1 MEDLMASVNRVMIL
15 GNLGHTPELRH
26 TAGGTAVTNLSV
38 ATSHV
43 TKERD
48 GSSRETT
55 EWHKV
60 VVWGRQAE
68 VCAEHLTKG
77 RSVLVEGRLQ
87 TRAWESQPG
96 VKAYATEIVAA
107 HVHFLGQ
114 QVADALARAYEDEPE
129 AMAGEPLPPP
139 HTLDDGA
146 VARAPTGPRPT
157 TAPQRP
163 HLATPAQRSAS
174 PTRAS
179 TPPSKAARSTPNL
192 ESEIPF

>member
-1 MEDLMASVNRVMIL
+1 MASVNRVMIL

-26 TAGGTAVTNLSV
+26 TAGGTPVTNLSV

-43 TKERD
+43 AKDRD
-48 GSSRETT
+48 GTARETT

-68 VCAEHLTKG
+68 VCAEHLSKG

-87 TRAWESQPG
+87 TRSWEGSPG

-107 HVHFLGQ
+107 QVHFLGSQ
-114 QVADALARAYEDEPE
+114 IADALARAYEEEEP
-129 AMAGEPLPPP
+129 AAAVVAPARM
-139 HTLDDGA
+139 LDDGA
-146 VARAPTGPRPT
+146 VTTTPLVAPVPTAAPR
-157 TAPQRP
+157 
-163 HLATPAQRSAS
+163 
-174 PTRAS
+174 TRATS
-179 TPPSKAARSTPNL
+179 AARPPRKTTEVH